1 MSFSTAERTALLA
14 LKGVGPTVLQR
25 LEQMGLDSF
34 VRLRDSDAAS
44 ILAQGAALT
53 GSSCN
58 RNSNIP
64 VNTKCVLRRQYTHH
78 RTTCFT
84 CTFTDCFHH
93 P

>member
-53 GSSCN
+53 
-58 RNSNIP
+58 
-64 VNTKCVLRRQYTHH
+64 
-78 RTTCFT
+78 
-84 CTFTDCFHH
+84 HH
-93 P
+93 PPPAPWTYAPSPYLKNPPKTLGNG